1 MTKRLYRSRKNKVI
15 AGVSGGL
22 GEYLDVDPVLFRIA
36 FIVAAFAGGVGIL
49 AYIIAWIIMPE
60 EPREE
65 TMSTPTEPSAPG
77 PPHTEPKREPPPG
90 RGSIVGGLILIVLGL
105 LFLGENFL
113 PHFSL
118 GDWWPLILVV
128 IGIGLISKSVRSRTR

>member
-1 MTKRLYRSRKNKVI
+1 MKRLYRSTKNRII

-36 FIVAAFAGGVGIL
+36 FVVATFAGGAGIL

-60 EPREE
+60 QPREE
-65 TMSTPTEPSAPG
+65 PMSTPSQPPPSPTEPRKES
-77 PPHTEPKREPPPG
+77 PPN

-105 LFLGENFL
+105 LFLGENFI
-113 PHFSL
+113 PHFHFR
-118 GDWWPLILVV
+118 DYWPLILVA
-128 IGIGLISKSVRSRTR
+128 IGIGLILKSVPGRSR

>member
-1 MTKRLYRSRKNKVI
+1 MTRRLYRSRKNRVI

-36 FIVAAFAGGVGIL
+36 FIVAAFAGGAGVL

-60 EPREE
+60 QPREE
-65 TMSTPTEPSAPG
+65 AMSTPTQPSAP
-77 PPHTEPKREPPPG
+77 PQPQTEQKKEPPPS

-113 PHFSL
+113 PHFYFR
-118 GDWWPLILVV
+118 DYWPLILVV
-128 IGIGLISKSVRSRTR
+128 IGIGLIIRSARPKTH

>member
-1 MTKRLYRSRKNKVI
+1 MTKRLYRSKKSRVI

-36 FIVAAFAGGVGIL
+36 FIVATFAGGAGIL

-60 EPREE
+60 QPREE
-65 TMSTPTEPSAPG
+65 TMSTPTEPSAPST
-77 PPHTEPKREPPPG
+77 PQTEPKKESSAG
-90 RGSIVGGLILIVLGL
+90 RGSVVGGVILIVLGL

-113 PHFSL
+113 PHFYFR
-118 GDWWPLILVV
+118 DWWPLILVA
-128 IGIGLISKSVRSRTR
+128 IGIGLIVKSVRPKIR

>member
-1 MTKRLYRSRKNKVI
+1 MTKRLYRSKKNKVI

-36 FIVAAFAGGVGIL
+36 FIVAAFAGGAGIL

-60 EPREE
+60 QPREE
-65 TMSTPTEPSAPG
+65 PMSTPTEPSAPST
-77 PPHTEPKREPPPG
+77 PQTEPKKEPSAG
-90 RGSIVGGLILIVLGL
+90 RGSVVGGVILIVLGL

-113 PHFSL
+113 PHFYFR
-118 GDWWPLILVV
+118 DWWPLILVA
-128 IGIGLISKSVRSRTR
+128 IGIGLIVKSVRPKTR

>member
-1 MTKRLYRSRKNKVI
+1 MTKRLYRSRQNKVI

-36 FIVAAFAGGVGIL
+36 FIVAAFAGGAGIL

-60 EPREE
+60 QPREE
-65 TMSTPTEPSAPG
+65 TMNTPTEHSAPTQ
-77 PPHTEPKREPPPG
+77 PQTEPKKEPSAG
-90 RGSIVGGLILIVLGL
+90 RGSVVGGVILIVLGL

-113 PHFSL
+113 PHFYFR
-118 GDWWPLILVV
+118 DWWPLILVV
-128 IGIGLISKSVRSRTR
+128 IGIGLIVKSVRPKTY